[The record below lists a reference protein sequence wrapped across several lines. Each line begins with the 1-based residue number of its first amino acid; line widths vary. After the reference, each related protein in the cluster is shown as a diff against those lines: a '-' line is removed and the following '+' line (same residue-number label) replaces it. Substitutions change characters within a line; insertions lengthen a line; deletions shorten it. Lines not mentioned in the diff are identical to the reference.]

1 MPPTDIRPR
10 VIALVADLDTTRP
23 DGPERLHH
31 LDGREFTDAE
41 YDLFANV
48 TPDEITL
55 AAAYKAPSVPDGLS
69 ERHSAAK
76 ALVGLFMKY
85 ATRALDDSLD
95 AVLDLMTDED
105 YAQFEYLSARH
116 RALSAR
122 DEDTP
127 ATR

>member
-41 YDLFANV
+41 YDLLANA
-48 TPDEITL
+48 TPDEITI
-55 AAAYKAPSVPDGLS
+55 AAAHKVPSAPDGLS
-69 ERHSAAK
+69 ERHHAAK
-76 ALVGLFMKY
+76 ALISLFMKY
-85 ATRALDDSLD
+85 ATCTPDDSLD
-95 AVLDLMTDED
+95 ALLDLMTDED
-105 YAQFEYLSARH
+105 YAQFAYLSARH